1 MCKARWN
8 YINDTTKNVIKNLRI
23 IFKIVLYTSIRV
35 SKIRQDI
42 KSQILKMGNTASRA
56 FDEAKRKIE
65 LEYEARKRENEL
77 RNDELKFNYG
87 LEIRKAEMEHQHKIA
102 ELMTQMKQTKLHAGK
117 ELIISYM
124 NTMNLIIQQN
134 NTTFQAA
141 LPLLQQ
147 LNNDKLSDSMRDA
160 TEKVIKKIY
169 DGYMPPERLLDYSK
183 KQIEELRLK
192 QDDEFMQLMNLA
204 VDQKVITSTDKLF
217 LLG

>member
-1 MCKARWN
+1 
-8 YINDTTKNVIKNLRI
+8 
-23 IFKIVLYTSIRV
+23 
-35 SKIRQDI
+35 
-42 KSQILKMGNTASRA
+42 MGNTASRA

-160 TEKVIKKIY
+160 TEK
-169 DGYMPPERLLDYSK
+169 GYMPPERLLDYSK